1 MVEAALGDEGQLPAY
16 QQDRMEFHDQR
27 RISLNGTRL
36 TTLFPGEKFSF
47 STANRPSANF
57 PNFEKAVLRNVASAA
72 GLSAQQV
79 SNDWSDVNYSSARA
93 AMLEFWKTMTRR
105 RDDFAAG
112 FSQPIAAAWMEEA
125 LDAGDLPLPA
135 GAPEFFECRT
145 AYSHA
150 QWIGPGR
157 GWIDPVNEIKGAVL
171 GMDACLLSFDAVCAE
186 QGTDPD
192 EMIEARAHDL
202 KRFADAG
209 IPAPTW
215 SGLNPMGEP
224 ANRTVTNPEP
234 V

>member
-1 MVEAALGDEGQLPAY
+1 M
-16 QQDRMEFHDQR
+16 
-27 RISLNGTRL
+27 
-36 TTLFPGEKFSF
+36 
-47 STANRPSANF
+47 
-57 PNFEKAVLRNVASAA
+57 
-72 GLSAQQV
+72 
-79 SNDWSDVNYSSARA
+79 
-93 AMLEFWKTMTRR
+93 
-105 RDDFAAG
+105 
-112 FSQPIAAAWMEEA
+112 
-125 LDAGDLPLPA
+125 
-135 GAPEFFECRT
+135 
-145 AYSHA
+145 
-150 QWIGPGR
+150 
-157 GWIDPVNEIKGAVL
+157 NEIKGAVL